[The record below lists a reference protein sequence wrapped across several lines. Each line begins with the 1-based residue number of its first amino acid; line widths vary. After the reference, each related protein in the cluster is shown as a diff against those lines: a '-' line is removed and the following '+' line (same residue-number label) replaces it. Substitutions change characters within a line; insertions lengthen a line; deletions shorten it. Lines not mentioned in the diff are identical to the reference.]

1 MSEYH
6 VKMQKNL
13 DKVLFDDVG
22 ETPAEVRQRLERE
35 GVDVK
40 GLVARVK
47 MAAGTAYRELLAE
60 QAKEEQSRTAKS
72 KGHIFGNL
80 VGLGRDK
87 LLELIDAAAR
97 GQFGA
102 EVMARCRNQDAE
114 KLSEDDLRTL
124 LEDIESTIRE

>member
-22 ETPAEVRQRLERE
+22 ETPAEVRRRLEEE
-35 GVDVK
+35 GVDVES
-40 GLVARVK
+40 LVARVK
-47 MAAGTAYRELLAE
+47 AAAGAAYREMLIE
-60 QAKEEQSRTAKS
+60 GAKREQSQRLKS
-72 KGHIFGNL
+72 KGRIFGNL

-97 GQFGA
+97 GRFGV

-114 KLSEDDLRTL
+114 RLSEDDLRTL
-124 LEDIESTIRE
+124 LEDIEATIRE